1 MVVVSRMSALH
12 VNGDVHAP
20 KQPQAAI
27 RPPEASFT
35 PRLSVP
41 SSTCPHSA
49 RQRTSAGERHPG
61 TGTQHAA
68 GSDGMILPAVGT
80 RTRRP
85 DPVPSATTSHS
96 PRRVLQRPITEQ
108 DVDCRE
114 PLVATG
120 PPRDR
125 MRDLAGTPRRGLTP
139 RGRVLARS
147 TQLPQIV

>member
-85 DPVPSATTSHS
+85 DPVHSATTSHS
-96 PRRVLQRPITEQ
+96 PRRVLQRP
-108 DVDCRE
+108 V
-114 PLVATG
+114 
-120 PPRDR
+120 
-125 MRDLAGTPRRGLTP
+125 TPRMSTAANPWWRPARLGIGCATWQGRRAVGLP
-139 RGRVLARS
+139 RADGS
-147 TQLPQIV
+147 